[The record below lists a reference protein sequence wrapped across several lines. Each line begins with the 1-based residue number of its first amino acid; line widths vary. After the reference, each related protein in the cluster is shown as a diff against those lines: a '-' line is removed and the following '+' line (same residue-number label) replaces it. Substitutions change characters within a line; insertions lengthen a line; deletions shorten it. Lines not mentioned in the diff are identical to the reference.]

1 MGREEEEKLLEEVA
15 ARLNPPSEKEL
26 NEIIA
31 KWLFGE
37 NADKMLEHAPW
48 SFILVKL
55 MWVKGEEP
63 WRS

>member
-1 MGREEEEKLLEEVA
+1 MGKKEEEELLKEVA
-15 ARLNPPSEKEL
+15 AHLNPPSEKEL

-37 NADKMLEHAPW
+37 NADKMLLYAPW
-48 SFILVKL
+48 SFILLKL